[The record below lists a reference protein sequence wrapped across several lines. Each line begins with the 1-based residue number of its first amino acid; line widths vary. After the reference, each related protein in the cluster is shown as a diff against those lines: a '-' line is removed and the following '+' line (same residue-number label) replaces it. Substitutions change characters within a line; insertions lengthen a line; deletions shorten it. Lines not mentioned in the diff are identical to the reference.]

1 MLRAIRVAAITG
13 NTIRAA
19 IRRMPTIRIE
29 TATVVAA
36 STDGADSQYGA
47 RLEQRDSPLLNEH
60 QRHEDLAAE
69 EGASEQTPC
78 LNDLREATRKS
89 QESGW
94 HERWQRH
101 QQAG

>member
-36 STDGADSQYGA
+36 STV
-47 RLEQRDSPLLNEH
+47 RTTFRNET
-60 QRHEDLAAE
+60 
-69 EGASEQTPC
+69 GTP
-78 LNDLREATRKS
+78 ATRAPS
-89 QESGW
+89 SSSATAASA
-94 HERWQRH
+94 R
-101 QQAG
+101 